1 MAHGSHENVERA
13 GFVRTPPAI
22 AQHCRQMVTLP
33 EHDPFSVGDLT
44 CGKGDLL
51 LPFWQSNARMV
62 GTELSKDRAEA
73 AAKALPGAEIYATAI
88 EHMHLPPECL
98 GLVLANPPYLR
109 ADGTRTEL
117 PMLRRMLRYLMKH
130 GVLIAIVPMRQWDA
144 HMVDLFAKHFYDIQA
159 FKFPDLPTSEEAA
172 FDLYTQAVIIG
183 KKRAVPIKTPD
194 ELLVTEMK
202 GWRYRTKG
210 IKPGESPWVQGFP
223 LPDLPELPW
232 PDAGRYC
239 VPVLKTEPKVTVFHA
254 SHAEIH
260 EALSIQG
267 IQTTETWQR
276 AVTYRDQRRELCPS
290 VMPLVGKV
298 HLAAL
303 ILGTGLLDHRILM
316 GPDGNEYMFSSFITT
331 RWQKVEIDEDEE
343 ARQVVEK
350 KQLQDLPI
358 LGVLNLSTGTTE
370 HYYGA
375 EAYNYL
381 DPWYPILAKIILEE
395 YQPIYD
401 LNPDDWMIKVA
412 LSTATD
418 KTLPGGEPG
427 LAIAQMHRV
436 FAHWYATALSGKV
449 AFQGERGVGKTRV
462 LIVLMALY
470 MHYWVNRNNP
480 AFLSEQKIKRRP
492 RWLKRLRIDWKKSR
506 WTKGEEPH
514 ALPLAIVTPKRVTTT
529 WVEELEAAW
538 PAAKVLIIRSY
549 HDVDTWMDL
558 AATGSCL
565 EKDRDGHLRNRTFEA
580 VVAIFSQSATRAMQ
594 LDWGPA
600 VIEVPQGTKVVND
613 LEADGIPEFNEAGRL
628 IAKWDR
634 ETGELLTKVV
644 AYSHFYCPTCGGLI
658 EASPRSLRHR
668 TEEEGI
674 DEEVLDEQLEDELQP
689 VEHIDWFALQ
699 PRWCQHPLSLRERRG
714 SQAEREHEQVCGAPL
729 WTKRRR
735 EEIEKK
741 YPRLSFVQWAQGIA
755 ARAKRLAAGEPDVSV
770 AAPTGKRKIAASHNP
785 LAPSRYSRLVDSS
798 GAVMEAP
805 AGSFSPYDYFQHYY
819 SGCCAFVG
827 LDEYHN
833 MFGVNSDVARAGH
846 HIINASH
853 SSVPAS
859 GTFWE
864 GLDKFFYGWFRFVPE
879 FWKSLGIGWNDLGKA
894 VRDYGVVMKLTKEY
908 VVARKGTPEIER
920 STTVKPASGI
930 SARFLPLILP
940 YMIFLDILDVGAHM
954 PPKEEVP
961 VIVDLHDPQIAELR
975 TAWEAELAEAKRMH
989 EEAEREYKRLG
1000 EAEGV
1005 SEAELIDADFAQ
1017 AEALQRVQAAEEAL
1031 TWVRAH
1037 DMEGTYRE
1045 MEAELR
1051 SRMKAGDTAVQ
1062 IQMQTLLARWCA
1074 YPFDPPLTITHT
1086 LRGEW
1091 GEKRGEQIVYT
1102 APTLAWDCVTPMER
1116 RLIEIVDAER
1126 HEVIEGSNPPRTRVC
1141 LIFYRQTTK
1150 RNVGARLASL
1160 LTDYNPWVLPDN
1172 TPPEEREH
1180 AILKAV
1186 ADGHGVILAPISK
1199 VSEGLNLKLDT
1210 AILYELGKNAKES
1223 DQAVGRC
1230 WRLGKEEL
1238 VRAYYFAGQDTATHD
1253 KVRKQA
1259 SASGAASLF
1268 SGNSPR
1274 GEMAAFVGADKV
1286 ALAKVA
1292 QKLETVEDLTAAFAR
1307 RRAEWEAAVSVGAR
1321 EFLGYDDDP
1330 LPARV
1335 EVWRARLACEA
1346 AERAACP
1353 IDPVDSI
1360 ENGVD
1365 GTLTASV
1372 KTDVEVPESE
1382 YAAVASAALSIPEA
1396 IHHTPRSVPAFTG
1409 GLTWDQAYALVEQ
1422 MKAEQRRKR
1431 AKPKSTNNAAS
1442 KIVEREPVQ
1451 ASLFDLL
1458 G

>member
-1 MAHGSHENVERA
+1 MHGSYKNVERA
-13 GFVRTPPAI
+13 GFVRTPPPI
-22 AQHCRQMVTLP
+22 AKLCRQMVTIP
-33 EHDPFSVGDLT
+33 EHDLFAVGDLT
-44 CGKGDLL
+44 CGTGDFL
-51 LPFWQSNARMV
+51 LPFLESNARMV

-73 AAKALPGAEIYATAI
+73 AAKALPGAAIYATAI
-88 EHMHLPPECL
+88 EHMHLPPESL

-117 PMLRRMLRYLMKH
+117 PMLRRMLKYLQKH

-144 HMVDLFAKHFYDIQA
+144 HMVELFSKHVYDVQA
-159 FKFPDLPTSEEAA
+159 FKFPDLPISEEAS

-183 KKRAVPIKTPD
+183 KKRAAPLKAPD

-210 IKPGESPWVQGFP
+210 VKAGECPWVQGFP
-223 LPDLPELPW
+223 LPELPELPW
-232 PDAGRYC
+232 PDAERYI
-239 VPVLKTEPKVTVFHA
+239 VPALKTEPKVTVFHA
-254 SHAEIH
+254 THAEIH
-260 EALSIQG
+260 EALSVQG
-267 IQTTETWQR
+267 VQITEAWKR
-276 AVTYRDQRRELCPS
+276 AVTYHDSRRELRPS

-303 ILGTGLLDHRILM
+303 ILGTGLLDHRILT
-316 GPDGNEYMFSSFITT
+316 GPDGHEYMFSSFITT
-331 RWQKVEIDEDEE
+331 RWQEVEVDEDEE
-343 ARQVVEK
+343 ARHVVEK

-375 EAYNYL
+375 EAYDYL
-381 DPWYPILAKIILEE
+381 DPWYGILAKVILEE

-401 LNPDDWMIKVA
+401 LVPDDWMIRVA
-412 LSTATD
+412 LTTAMD

-436 FAHWYATALSGKV
+436 FAHWYALHLSGKV

-470 MHYWVNRNNP
+470 MHYWVNRADP
-480 AFLSEQKIKRRP
+480 SFLAEQKIKRRP

-506 WTKGEEPH
+506 WTKGDEPR
-514 ALPLAIVTPKRVTTT
+514 ALPFAIVTPKRVTTG
-529 WVEELEAAW
+529 WVEELKAAW
-538 PAAKVLIIRSY
+538 PAAKVLVIRSY
-549 HDVDTWMDL
+549 RDVDVWMDL
-558 AATGSCL
+558 AATGACL
-565 EKDRDGHLRNRTFEA
+565 EKDRDGRMHSRTFQA
-580 VVAIFSQSATRAMQ
+580 VVAIFSQSSTRAMQ
-594 LDWGPA
+594 IDWGPA

-613 LEADGIPEFNEAGRL
+613 LEADGIAEFNEAGRL
-628 IAKWDR
+628 IAKRDR
-634 ETGELLTKVV
+634 ETGELLTKEV
-644 AYSHFYCPTCGGLI
+644 AYSHFYCPTCGSLI
-658 EASPRSLRHR
+658 EASPRSLRLR

-689 VEHIDWFALQ
+689 VEQLEWFTLQ
-699 PRWCQHPLSLRERRG
+699 PRWCQHPLGLKERRG
-714 SQAEREHEQVCGAPL
+714 SAASREHEQVCGAPL
-729 WTKRRR
+729 WTKRRLA
-735 EEIEKK
+735 EVEKK
-741 YPRLSFVQWAQGIA
+741 YPRLSFAQWAQGSA
-755 ARAKRLAAGEPDVSV
+755 ARAKRKASGEPDMYVG
-770 AAPTGKRKIAASHNP
+770 ARAGKGGGAASRDP
-785 LAPSRYSRLVDSS
+785 LTPSRYCRLADSS

-805 AGSFSPYDYFQHYY
+805 PGSFSPYDYFQHYY

-908 VVARKGTPEIER
+908 IISRKGTPEIER

-930 SARFLPLILP
+930 SARFLPFILP

-961 VIVDLHDPQIAELR
+961 VIVDLHDPEMEEMRA
-975 TAWEAELAEAKRMH
+975 AWEAELAEAKHMH
-989 EEAEREYKRLG
+989 TEAEREYTRLV
-1000 EAEGV
+1000 EVEGV
-1005 SEAELIDADFAQ
+1005 SEEELIDADLAQ

-1031 TWVRAH
+1031 DWVRAH

-1045 MEAELR
+1045 IEAELR
-1051 SRMKAGDTAVQ
+1051 SRVKAGDPAIQ

-1091 GEKRGEQIVYT
+1091 GEKRGEQVVYT
-1102 APTLAWDCVTPMER
+1102 APTLAWDCITPMEK
-1116 RLIEIVDAER
+1116 RLIEVVDAER
-1126 HEVIEGSNPPRTRVC
+1126 STVIEGSDPPRSRVC
-1141 LIFYRQTTK
+1141 LVFYRQTTK

-1160 LTDYNPWVLPDN
+1160 LAEYNPWVLPDKIE
-1172 TPPEEREH
+1172 PEEREH
-1180 AILKAV
+1180 AILQAV
-1186 ADGHGVILAPISK
+1186 ACGHGVILAPISK
-1199 VSEGLNLKLDT
+1199 ISEGLNLKLDT

-1238 VRAYYFAGQDTATHD
+1238 VRAYYFAGLDTATHD
-1253 KVRKQA
+1253 KVRRQA

-1274 GEMAAFVGADKV
+1274 GELAAFVGADKV

-1292 QKLETVEDLTAAFAR
+1292 RRLETVEDITAAFAR
-1307 RRAEWEAAVSVGAR
+1307 RREEWEAAVSAGAR

-1330 LPARV
+1330 LPPRV
-1335 EVWRARLACEA
+1335 AEWRARLVLEA
-1346 AERAACP
+1346 AERAVHP
-1353 IDPVDSI
+1353 DDLTGSEESGID
-1360 ENGVD
+1360 E
-1365 GTLTASV
+1365 
-1372 KTDVEVPESE
+1372 
-1382 YAAVASAALSIPEA
+1382 PEA
-1396 IHHTPRSVPAFTG
+1396 LWVDEEVEAEHEPEYVAAISRAGSGTETEHLAPRSAPVATS
-1409 GLTWDQAYALVEQ
+1409 GLTWEQALALVEQ
-1422 MKAEQRRKR
+1422 RKAKSRKR
-1431 AKPKSTNNAAS
+1431 ARPKSPAA
-1442 KIVEREPVQ
+1442 ECEPVQ
-1451 ASLFDLL
+1451 ISLFDL
-1458 G
+1458 

>member
-1 MAHGSHENVERA
+1 MAHGSHANVERA
-13 GFVRTPPAI
+13 GFVRTPPSI
-22 AQHCRQMVTLP
+22 AEHCRQMVTLP
-33 EHDPFSVGDLT
+33 LHDPFTVADLT
-44 CGKGDLL
+44 CGTGDFL
-51 LPFWQSNARMV
+51 LPFLEPNARMV
-62 GTELSKDRAEA
+62 GTELSKERAEA
-73 AAKALPGAEIYATAI
+73 AIKVLPGAEIYATAI

-117 PMLRRMLRYLMKH
+117 PMLRRMLKYLMKH

-144 HMVDLFAKHFYDIQA
+144 HMIGFFTKHFSDVQA
-159 FKFPDLPTSEEAA
+159 FKFPDMPMTEEAS

-194 ELLVTEMK
+194 ERLVTEMK

-210 IKPGESPWVQGFP
+210 IRPGECPWVQGFP
-223 LPDLPELPW
+223 LPELPELPW
-232 PDAGRYC
+232 PDAESYC
-239 VPVLKTEPKVTVFHA
+239 VPPFKTEPKVTVFHA
-254 SHAEIH
+254 THAEIH
-260 EALSIQG
+260 EALAIQG
-267 IQTTETWQR
+267 IQTTETWKH
-276 AVTYRDQRRELCPS
+276 AVTYHDARRQLRPS

-303 ILGTGLLDHRILM
+303 ILGTGLLDHRILT

-331 RWQKVEIDEDEE
+331 RWQEVDVDEDEE
-343 ARQVVEK
+343 ARHVVEK

-375 EAYNYL
+375 EAYTYL
-381 DPWYPILAKIILEE
+381 DPWYGILAKIILEE
-395 YQPIYD
+395 YQPTYD
-401 LNPDDWMIKVA
+401 LVPDDWMIRVA
-412 LSTATD
+412 LTTAMD

-449 AFQGERGVGKTRV
+449 AFQGERGVGKTRI

-470 MHYWVNRNNP
+470 MHYWINRHDP
-480 AFLSEQKIKRRP
+480 VFLAEQKIKSRP

-506 WTKGEEPH
+506 WTKGDEPR

-538 PAAKVLIIRSY
+538 PAAKVLVIRSY
-549 HDVDTWMDL
+549 RDVDVWMNL
-558 AATGSCL
+558 AATGTCL
-565 EKDRDGHLRNRTFEA
+565 EKDRDGSVYERTFEA
-580 VVAIFSQSATRAMQ
+580 VVAIFSQSSTRAMQ
-594 LDWGPA
+594 IDWGPA
-600 VIEVPQGTKVVND
+600 VIEEPQGTKIVND
-613 LEADGIPEFNEAGRL
+613 LEADGIAELNEAGRL
-628 IAKWDR
+628 IAKRDR
-634 ETGELLTKVV
+634 ETGELLTKEVP
-644 AYSHFYCPTCGGLI
+644 YSHFSCPTCGGLI
-658 EASPRSLRHR
+658 EASPHSLRLR
-668 TEEEGI
+668 TEEEGV

-689 VEHIDWFALQ
+689 VEDIAWFTLQ
-699 PRWCQHPLSLRERRG
+699 PRWCQHPLRLKERRG
-714 SQAEREHEQVCGAPL
+714 SKAAREQEQVCGAPL
-729 WTKRRR
+729 WTRRR
-735 EEIEKK
+735 LTEVAKK
-741 YPRLSFVQWAQGIA
+741 YPKLSFVQWVQGSA
-755 ARAKRLAAGEPDVSV
+755 ALAKRRASGEPDTL
-770 AAPTGKRKIAASHNP
+770 AGKGEDATSRDP
-785 LAPSRYSRLVDSS
+785 LAPSRSSRLVDSS
-798 GAVMEAP
+798 GTLMEAP
-805 AGSFSPYDYFQHYY
+805 PGSFSPYDYFQHFFG
-819 SGCCAFVG
+819 GCCAFVG

-864 GLDKFFYGWFRFVPE
+864 GLDTFFFGWFRFVPE
-879 FWKSLGIGWNDLGKA
+879 FWKNLGIGWHDLGKA
-894 VRDYGVVMKLTKEY
+894 VREYGVVMKLTKEY

-930 SARFLPLILP
+930 SARFLPFILP

-954 PPKEEVP
+954 PPKEEVLA
-961 VIVDLHDPQIAELR
+961 IVDLHDPEMQEMRAV
-975 TAWEAELAEAKRMH
+975 WEAELAEAKRMH
-989 EEAEREYKRLG
+989 EEAEREYARLV
-1000 EAEGV
+1000 EVEGV
-1005 SEAELIDADFAQ
+1005 SEEELIDADFAQ
-1017 AEALQRVQAAEEAL
+1017 AEALQRVQMAEEAL

-1045 MEAELR
+1045 IEAELR
-1051 SRMKAGDTAVQ
+1051 SRVKAGDPAIQ

-1074 YPFDPPLTITHT
+1074 YPFEPALTITRT

-1091 GEKRGEQIVYT
+1091 GERRGDQVVYT
-1102 APTLAWDCVTPMER
+1102 APTLAWDCITPMEK
-1116 RLIEIVDAER
+1116 RLIEVVDAER
-1126 HEVIEGSNPPRTRVC
+1126 HEVIEGTNPPRSRVC

-1160 LTDYNPWVLPDN
+1160 LAAYHPWVLPDKIE
-1172 TPPEEREH
+1172 PEEREH

-1186 ADGHGVILAPISK
+1186 ASGHGVLLAPISK

-1210 AILYELGKNAKES
+1210 VILYELGKNAKES
-1223 DQAVGRC
+1223 EQAVGRC

-1238 VRAYYFAGQDTATHD
+1238 VRAYYFAGLDTATHD

-1268 SGNSPR
+1268 SGNAPR
-1274 GEMAAFVGADKV
+1274 GELAAFVGADKV

-1307 RRAEWEAAVSVGAR
+1307 RREEWEAAVNAGAR

-1335 EVWRARLACEA
+1335 AAWRARFVLE
-1346 AERAACP
+1346 AERATHPDDATRSEEINTDEP
-1353 IDPVDSI
+1353 KALRVD
-1360 ENGVD
+1360 EKAEEECD
-1365 GTLTASV
+1365 A
-1372 KTDVEVPESE
+1372 
-1382 YAAVASAALSIPEA
+1382 YAAVAPCAVFVPE
-1396 IHHTPRSVPAFTG
+1396 IECHVPRSAPASTG
-1409 GLTWDQAYALVEQ
+1409 GLTWDQMFALVEQ
-1422 MKAEQRRKR
+1422 MKAKPRKR
-1431 AKPKSTNNAAS
+1431 VKPKSTAS
-1442 KIVEREPVQ
+1442 ETSGEEREPVQ
-1451 ASLFDLL
+1451 ISLFDLSR
-1458 G
+1458 